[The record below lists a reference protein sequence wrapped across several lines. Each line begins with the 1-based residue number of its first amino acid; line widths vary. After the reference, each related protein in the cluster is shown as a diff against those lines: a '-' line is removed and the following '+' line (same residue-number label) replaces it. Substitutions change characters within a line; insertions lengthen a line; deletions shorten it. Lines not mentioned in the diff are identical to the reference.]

1 MFFKDDE
8 GCEYLLW
15 RDERIYLEELYPDA
29 NGQPDL
35 PPLIS
40 ADAMGVSVR
49 TVQKYRALAG
59 GDYHKTR
66 MHIINQKGTIRQPSI
81 RAWVRTV
88 RAWAV
93 RQDFV
98 NVF

>member
-29 NGQPDL
+29 SGQPDL

-40 ADAMGVSVR
+40 ADAMGVTVR
-49 TVQKYRALAG
+49 TVQKY
-59 GDYHKTR
+59 R

-81 RAWVRTV
+81 RAWMRTV